1 MVLGRTRER
10 LITPVF
16 ALVMVSTFAYFVAIG
31 IIMPTLPLFVE
42 GPLGLGSSEVGLAV
56 GAFAISAV
64 LLRPWIGRIG
74 DSRGRKVLIIG
85 GGAAVAVS
93 VAGYAL
99 AESLGVLV
107 MLRILTGVGEAAF
120 YVGAASVINDIV
132 PDDRRAEALS
142 YFSLALFG
150 GLAVGPVLGET
161 ILHAVDFDMVWFVA
175 AIAAGL
181 SAVVGFV
188 IPETRPDGVR
198 FEKGPLISRYAL
210 LPGTVLATNIW
221 ALATFTSFLPL
232 FALQIGLSGSK
243 YVFAVNSGVII
254 AVRLFGARI
263 PDRLGIRRTSRLALA
278 FVAAGMLVM
287 AAWANAPGLFAGTIL
302 YSLGHAL
309 AFPALM
315 TLAINR
321 APLNERA
328 TVIGTVTA
336 FFDLSFGVGAASAG
350 QIASVIGYR
359 GAFLSSAGVALAG
372 IALLFGHARRSA
384 RVVTEAASEAA

>member
-1 MVLGRTRER
+1 
-10 LITPVF
+10 VF
-16 ALVMVSTFAYFVAIG
+16 ALVMLSTFAYFIAVG
-31 IIMPTLPLFVE
+31 IILPTLPLFVE
-42 GPLGLGSSEVGLAV
+42 GPLGLGSREVGLAV

-85 GGAAVAVS
+85 GGVAVAVS
-93 VAGYAL
+93 VAGYAM

-132 PDDRRAEALS
+132 ADDRRAEALS

-161 ILHAVDFDMVWFVA
+161 ILHAADFDMVWFVA

-188 IPETRPDGVR
+188 IPESRPEGVR
-198 FEKGPLISRYAL
+198 YEKGPLISRSAL

-263 PDRLGIRRTSRLALA
+263 PDRLGIRKTSRIALA
-278 FVAAGMLVM
+278 FVAAGMTVM
-287 AAWANAPGLFAGTIL
+287 AIWANAPGLFAGTII

-321 APLNERA
+321 APVTERA

-336 FFDLSFGVGAASAG
+336 FFDLSFGVGAATAG
-350 QIASVIGYR
+350 QIASAIGYR
-359 GAFLSSAGVALAG
+359 GAFLSSAGVALGG
-372 IALLFGHARRSA
+372 IALLVGHARRSA
-384 RVVTEAASEAA
+384 RLVTQAASEAA